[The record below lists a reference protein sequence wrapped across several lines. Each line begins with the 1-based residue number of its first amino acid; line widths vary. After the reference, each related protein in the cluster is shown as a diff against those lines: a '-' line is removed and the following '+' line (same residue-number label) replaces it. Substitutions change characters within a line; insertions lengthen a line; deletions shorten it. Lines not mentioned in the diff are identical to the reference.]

1 MEKIN
6 VNDLNGLEQRNLKII
21 TRVIQEPNPL
31 KFCEACQNL
40 LNEFIGREETIINYN
55 VNTQLLSD
63 QRGAPV
69 IIFIAILQYY
79 ASENEFTE
87 YESEIKRANLL
98 IKP

>member
-6 VNDLNGLEQRNLKII
+6 VNDLNGIEQKNLKII
-21 TRVIQEPNPL
+21 TRVIQEANPL
-31 KFCEACQNL
+31 KFCEACEIL
-40 LNEFIGREETIINYN
+40 LNEMIGKEEVIINYN

-69 IIFIAILQYY
+69 IIFIAIMQYY
-79 ASENEFTE
+79 ATETEYKE